1 MSVGRSAGYTFMEML
16 VVLTIAALM
25 SAFGVSA
32 WRNAAMNSRI
42 SAVSAELIQA
52 IHQARSTAMVTRSG
66 VILLQGPGADAT
78 SVATETAGNW
88 GTGWRMVRN
97 GAVVGRN
104 DRSRDGDRADL
115 RIVVADAGGTALN
128 GIGFSQFGR
137 LVDGG
142 GAGLASATITI
153 CAPSTTYGSERGRII
168 TVSLMG
174 RVINTNQDN
183 PC

>member
-1 MSVGRSAGYTFMEML
+1 MSVARNAGYTFMELL
-16 VVLTIAALM
+16 VVLTIVALM

-42 SAVSAELIQA
+42 SAVSAELIQS
-52 IHQARSTAMVTRSG
+52 IHQARSTAMVTRSN
-66 VILLQGPGADAT
+66 VILLQGPGT
-78 SVATETAGNW
+78 SSTDVAAVTAGNW
-88 GTGWRMVRN
+88 GPGWRAVRN
-97 GAVVGRN
+97 GGVMNRN
-104 DRSRDGDRADL
+104 ERSRDGDSTDL

-128 GIGFSQFGR
+128 GIGFSAFGR
-137 LVDGG
+137 LVDGA
-142 GAGLASATITI
+142 GAGLASAVITI
-153 CAPSTTYGSERGRII
+153 CAPGTTGERGRRI